1 MQGNDR
7 KRVLGKIK
15 SSAAIKYIMAGFVI
29 CVGVW
34 RIYHQTLSYVTGYD
48 PMLVAE
54 VVIDGGAL
62 SSPGQ
67 TTKLHIYYHDAGA
80 SHSGNFTTWITVNSW
95 LTGKK
100 LVAEGVSSYAVRYGK
115 EPFPVEWVD
124 EKTCWI
130 TFTNFQSDKLEKRL
144 VKLD

>member
-1 MQGNDR
+1 MGR
-7 KRVLGKIK
+7 KI
-15 SSAAIKYIMAGFVI
+15 STAIKYILAVLVI
-29 CVGVW
+29 CVAIW

-54 VVIDGGAL
+54 AVVDGGAL
-62 SSPGQ
+62 TSPRQ
-67 TTKLHIYYHDAGA
+67 TTKLHINYHDAGA
-80 SHSGNFTTWITVNSW
+80 THSGNFTTWITVNYW

-100 LVAEGVSSYAVRYGK
+100 LVAQGFSSYAVRYGK

-130 TFTNFQSDKLEKRL
+130 TFTNFQGDKSEKRL
-144 VKLD
+144 VRLD

>member
-1 MQGNDR
+1 MRESDW

-15 SSAAIKYIMAGFVI
+15 SSAAIKYILAGFVI
-29 CVGVW
+29 CVGAW

-54 VVIDGGAL
+54 VVVDGGAL
-62 SSPGQ
+62 SSPRQ

-100 LVAEGVSSYAVRYGK
+100 LVAEGVSSYAVRYGE